1 MKNNGTAV
9 RQIYIINTYYQ
20 LITALHM
27 KMNLYPEA
35 VADLVLT
42 DRSSGASA
50 VLERLR
56 SLDVFENVYF
66 ARITSDTIWNK
77 IEHGVRILFDN
88 NGFVTKNSDVV
99 LTSYDE
105 MYFYN
110 YNYYTC
116 SLFYLLKEK
125 NPDMVC
131 HRFEEGFGS
140 YFSYFIGTGPS
151 LFFQDKAAR
160 FFRHPSF
167 LQVDNM
173 YFYEPDF
180 VLFHDDCKIRELPKP
195 DRTDFV
201 LRDTVKK
208 IFGASGEGE
217 YDRKYI
223 FFEGPYMRDGVEIDD
238 LELVLHIADV
248 VGPENM
254 MVKLHPRTL
263 VDRFSEYGIKTNQ
276 AVGIPWEAV
285 VLDNDFSDCVFL
297 TITSGSVL
305 SPRILFNQ
313 QIPTYMLFNCTKVKA
328 PIVDKNFAAYLE
340 RFEKKYGQTGFYIPS
355 SADELICSLRQNAK

>member
-1 MKNNGTAV
+1 MNNNSPAI
-9 RQIYIINTYYQ
+9 RQIYVVNTYYQ

-27 KMNLYPEA
+27 KMDLYPED
-35 VADLVLT
+35 VADIVLT
-42 DRSSGASA
+42 DRSAGAGD
-50 VLERLR
+50 VLERLKGVG
-56 SLDVFENVYF
+56 VFENVYF
-66 ARITSDTIWNK
+66 ACITYDTLWNK
-77 IEHGVRILFDN
+77 IEHGVRIIFDN
-88 NGFVTKNSDVV
+88 NGFVVKSSDVK
-99 LTSYDE
+99 LQAYDE
-105 MYFYN
+105 MLFNN
-110 YNYYTC
+110 YNYYAC

-140 YFSYFIGTGPS
+140 YFSYFIGIEPS

-167 LQVDNM
+167 LQVEDM
-173 YFYEPDF
+173 FFYEPDF
-180 VLFHDDCKIRELPKP
+180 VLFQDNCTVRELPKP
-195 DRTDFV
+195 DRTDPA
-201 LRDTVKK
+201 LRDVVRK
-208 IFGASGEGE
+208 IFGGAGKGE
-217 YDRKYI
+217 YDKKYI
-223 FFEGPYMRDGVEIDD
+223 FFEGSFMRDGVEIGE
-238 LELVLHIADV
+238 LELVLRIAEV

-305 SPRILFNQ
+305 SPRILFGQ
-313 QIPTYMLFNCTKVKA
+313 QIPTYMLFNCTKIKA
-328 PIVDKNFAAYLE
+328 PIVDKRFGAYLE
-340 RFEKKYGQTGFYIPS
+340 RFEKKYGHAGFYIPS
-355 SADELICSLRQNAK
+355 DVDELTSCLRRHE